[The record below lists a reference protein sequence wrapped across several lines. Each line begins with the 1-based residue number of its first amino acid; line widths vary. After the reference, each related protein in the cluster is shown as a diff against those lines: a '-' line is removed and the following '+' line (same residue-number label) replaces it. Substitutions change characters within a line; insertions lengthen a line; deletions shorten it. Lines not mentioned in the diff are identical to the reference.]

1 MESNNE
7 ILVRFENHCLNEGLS
22 QRRLKKLRN
31 SFKTILRGL
40 GGKEIN
46 SIGRSDLED
55 FINRLNR
62 NEFKSLDGLN
72 YSGNT
77 KSDIKKF
84 IKQLFKWYKGNN
96 EVYPVEV
103 VWIKTRISKDEK
115 PIEKEVMSFD
125 DAVRL
130 ENAFEKVE
138 YKILTIM
145 LFDSGFRIA
154 EMLSVRKKDLTW
166 EEYDGTKKCF
176 WIKCNIS
183 KTYVRK
189 IPIPLFTEDIQ
200 QFANSTYFKGLNEDE
215 LLFSKCYSTVRKII
229 DERAQKIL
237 HRRITPHLF
246 RHSSATFYAREL
258 DGDTLKLA
266 HRYGW
271 SLSSD
276 ELKTYVRMSGS
287 YERASAKKVYENET
301 GKLKSRITELEEE
314 LTTFKANMEKIKM
327 TIMKEIVEE
336 IIHNQ
341 DEGEIPSIKSKISM

>member
-1 MESNNE
+1 MESNQE

-22 QRRLKKLRN
+22 NRRLCKLRN
-31 SFKTILRGL
+31 SYKTVLRGL
-40 GGKEIN
+40 NGRNIC
-46 SIGRSDLED
+46 SISRIELEE
-55 FINRLNR
+55 FINKLNR

-77 KSDIKKF
+77 KSDTKKF
-84 IKQLFKWYKGNN
+84 IKQFWKWYKGNN
-96 EVYPVEV
+96 EFYPVEV
-103 VWIKTRISKDEK
+103 MWIKTRISKDEK
-115 PIEKEVMSFD
+115 PIEKEVMSFN
-125 DAVRL
+125 DAVSL
-130 ENAFEKVE
+130 ANAFEKIE
-138 YKILTIM
+138 YKLLTLV
-145 LFDSGFRIA
+145 LFDSGFRIS

-200 QFANSTYFKGLNEDE
+200 QFCNSTYFKGLLDEE
-215 LLFSKCYSTVRKII
+215 LLISKRYSTVRKIL

-276 ELKTYVRMSGS
+276 ELKTYVRMSGA

-301 GKLKSRITELEEE
+301 GKLKERIGELEEE
-314 LTTFKANMEKIKM
+314 LINFKSNMEKIKM
-327 TIMKEIVEE
+327 TIMKEIVME
-336 IIHNQ
+336 IK
-341 DEGEIPSIKSKISM
+341 EKL

>member
-1 MESNNE
+1 METNNE

-22 QRRLKKLRN
+22 KRRLQKLRY
-31 SFKTILRGL
+31 SFKTVLRGL
-40 GGKEIN
+40 NGKNISEV
-46 SIGRSDLED
+46 GRVELEE
-55 FINRLNR
+55 FINKINR
-62 NEFKSLDGLN
+62 NEFRTEEGKI

-84 IKQLFKWYKGNN
+84 IKQMWKWYKGNN
-96 EVYPVEV
+96 EIYPLEV

-115 PIEKEVMSFD
+115 PIEKEIISFN
-125 DAVRL
+125 DAINL
-130 ENAFEKVE
+130 ANAFEKIE
-138 YKILTIM
+138 YKLLTLI

-189 IPIPLFTEDIQ
+189 IPIPLFTEEIQ
-200 QFANSTYFKGLNEDE
+200 QFYNSTYFKGLSDEE
-215 LLFSKCYSTVRKII
+215 LLINKRYSTVRKIL
-229 DERAQKIL
+229 DERSQKIL

-276 ELKTYVRMSGS
+276 ELKTYVRMSGA

-301 GKLKSRITELEEE
+301 GKLKERIGELEEE
-314 LTTFKANMEKIKM
+314 LMNFRKNMNEIKM
-327 TIMKEIVEE
+327 IITKEIMME
-336 IIHNQ
+336 IK
-341 DEGEIPSIKSKISM
+341 DKFTD